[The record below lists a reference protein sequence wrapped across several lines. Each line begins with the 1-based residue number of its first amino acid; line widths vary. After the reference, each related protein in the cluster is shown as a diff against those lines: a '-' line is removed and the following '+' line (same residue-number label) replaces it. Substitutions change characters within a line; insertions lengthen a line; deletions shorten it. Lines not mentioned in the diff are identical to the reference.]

1 MSRKKS
7 VHISLNKESG
17 RKWKV
22 TQNSEVLS
30 THNTQ
35 KTAEQAGRSI
45 AKKTH
50 TELVTHGTDGKIRS
64 KDSFGNDPSSIKD
77 KEH

>member
-1 MSRKKS
+1 MPRNKS
-7 VHISLNKESG
+7 VHISLNKGNG

-22 TQNSEVLS
+22 TQNSKVLS
-30 THNTQ
+30 TYNTQ
-35 KTAEQAGRSI
+35 KAAENTGRGI

-50 TELVTHGTDGKIRS
+50 TELVTHGIDGKIRS

>member
-1 MSRKKS
+1 MPSKKS
-7 VHISLNKESG
+7 VHISLNKGSG

-22 TQNSEVLS
+22 TRNSKTLS

-35 KTAEQAGRSI
+35 KVAENTGRSI
-45 AKKTH
+45 AKKAH
-50 TELVTHGTDGKIRS
+50 TELVTHGIDGRIRS

-77 KEH
+77 TEH